1 MPIVTEVGLS
11 QLRTELPVALPT
23 GTRCEAMPPIAVPS
37 ANGVRIEES
46 ENSRST
52 ARRSPAD
59 PPSPP
64 RRRAGAHRVG
74 AAAQDDSDPGDEERD
89 RERRGDRAERG
100 RVSRPH
106 DGEHED
112 QPDVVGLP
120 DGRHAR
126 VGVIADLLR
135 TLAASS
141 GELPEAGAEIGA
153 RKHGIERKPGE
164 REDQRQCIEV
174 HGQTSSPSGA
184 RASRTSVQP
193 TAAVSPR

>member
-52 ARRSPAD
+52 ARRSRAD
-59 PPSPP
+59 
-64 RRRAGAHRVG
+64 AHRVG